1 MTALRSAKP
10 ESMVSA
16 NHRRIIFFLTLMLL
30 LFTLACDR
38 VVIDERFHDSWL
50 AGWTAIDDPDTVEEP
65 SVWRVEQDGWLHQ
78 RSNIWGRRGD
88 FIGRW
93 YGTFLVAGDEG
104 WSDYTMSLKA
114 KPDDDD
120 GFGVVF
126 RFTDAEHF
134 YRLVFLQDGFSGG
147 PVTRLDKR
155 AGEDYTEL
163 WSARQ
168 GYRVGVEMSIQIVV
182 EGDSIK
188 ATIDGHD
195 LFEVKD
201 DSYRHGK
208 VGLFC
213 YAQNGQAFDD
223 IKVILK

>member
-1 MTALRSAKP
+1 MTSHKHSHIL
-10 ESMVSA
+10 
-16 NHRRIIFFLTLMLL
+16 LTLA
-30 LFTLACDR
+30 LAFALSASACRR
-38 VVIDERFHDSWL
+38 VAVDERFHDSRL
-50 AGWTAIDDPDTVEEP
+50 PNWTAIDDPDTVEEP

-88 FIGRW
+88 FINRW
-93 YGTFLVAGDEG
+93 YGAFLVTGDES
-104 WSDYTMSLKA
+104 WSDYAISLKA
-114 KPDDDD
+114 KPADDD

-126 RFTDAEHF
+126 RFADPEHF

-155 AGEDYTEL
+155 IGEDYTEL
-163 WSARQ
+163 WSAIE
-168 GYRVGVEMSIQIVV
+168 GYRVGNELQIEIDVD
-182 EGDSIK
+182 GDLIK
-188 ATIDGHD
+188 AKVDGRQ
-195 LFEVKD
+195 LFEVRD
-201 DSYRHGK
+201 DAYRRGK